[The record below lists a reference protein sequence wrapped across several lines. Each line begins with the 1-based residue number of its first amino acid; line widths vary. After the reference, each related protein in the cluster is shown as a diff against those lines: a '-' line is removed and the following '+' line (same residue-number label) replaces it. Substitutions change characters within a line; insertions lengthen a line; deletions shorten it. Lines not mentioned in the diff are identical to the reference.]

1 MAALI
6 SFFLIKRG
14 RYFLLKLLWEKRQ
27 EKKYLSAQPQ
37 MMRKELRL
45 MAMWCIDLT
54 LTTLDY
60 KLTLPL
66 TTKSL

>member
-1 MAALI
+1 MAALT

-27 EKKYLSAQPQ
+27 EKKYLSTQPQ
-37 MMRKELRL
+37 MMKKELRL

-54 LTTLDY
+54 LTI
-60 KLTLPL
+60 
-66 TTKSL
+66 